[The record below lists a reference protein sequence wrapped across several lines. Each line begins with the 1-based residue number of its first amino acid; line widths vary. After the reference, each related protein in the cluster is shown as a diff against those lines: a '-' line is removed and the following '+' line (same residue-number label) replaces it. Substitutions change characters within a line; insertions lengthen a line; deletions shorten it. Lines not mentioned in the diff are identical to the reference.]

1 MRRHRSRFLLA
12 AGAGLLMACPL
23 AVQAQTPQEIKAYER
38 RLQQLFEQLDRDGNR
53 RLDRQEVQGQPYL
66 ERHFE
71 RLDQQRRGYLAPADL
86 KPSRQ
91 QPPPRSERVLRKA
104 DQNGD
109 GRIDRQEAQGYP
121 WLRKHFDVIDR
132 NGDGS
137 LDRQELNTLSKPAH
151 GQ

>member
-1 MRRHRSRFLLA
+1 MRRHRSRSVLA
-12 AGAGLLMACPL
+12 VGAGLLLACPL
-23 AVQAQTPQEIKAYER
+23 ALQAQTPQEIKVYER

-66 ERHFE
+66 ERHFD
-71 RLDQQRRGYLAPADL
+71 RLDQQQRGYLAPSDL
-86 KPSRQ
+86 KPSRH
-91 QPPPRSERVLRKA
+91 QPPPRSERILRKA

-121 WLRKHFDVIDR
+121 WLRKHFDAIDR

-137 LDRQELNTLSKPAH
+137 LDRRELNTLSKPSH

>member
-66 ERHFE
+66 
-71 RLDQQRRGYLAPADL
+71 L
-86 KPSRQ
+86 
-91 QPPPRSERVLRKA
+91 
-104 DQNGD
+104 
-109 GRIDRQEAQGYP
+109 
-121 WLRKHFDVIDR
+121 
-132 NGDGS
+132 S
-137 LDRQELNTLSKPAH
+137 LIH
-151 GQ
+151 I

>member
-23 AVQAQTPQEIKAYER
+23 ALQAQTPQEIKAYER

-71 RLDQQRRGYLAPADL
+71 QI
-86 KPSRQ
+86 
-91 QPPPRSERVLRKA
+91 
-104 DQNGD
+104 
-109 GRIDRQEAQGYP
+109 GR
-121 WLRKHFDVIDR
+121 
-132 NGDGS
+132 
-137 LDRQELNTLSKPAH
+137 AH
-151 GQ
+151 V